1 MAPPSGRRTDG
12 APAHDVAPRRSP
24 CGAAIREAL
33 RGTHRDYTEGAVAHA
48 ILILAIPMVLEMIME
63 SVFAVCDVFFVSK
76 LGASAVATV
85 GLTESWI
92 TIVFALAMG
101 LAIATSAMVARR
113 TGERDREGAAR
124 AATQGILLGLALSLV
139 LGVAGATFAPHALR
153 VMGAS
158 PDVVAQG
165 TGYARV
171 MLGGNVTIV
180 MLFLINAIFRGAGDA
195 AIAMRVLWF
204 ANAINIVLG
213 PCLIFGLGPFP
224 RLGVTGAAI
233 ATNIGRGTG
242 VLFALSRLLK
252 PGSRVDIHARH
263 LKIEPALI
271 GRLLQLA
278 WSAALQFLIG
288 MGSWIAL
295 VRILSSFGSD
305 TLAGYTI
312 GIRVIMFTLLPAS
325 GVANA
330 AATMVGQALGA
341 RKPER
346 AEQAVK
352 IAGKYNML
360 VLTAVGVLL
369 ASRRSADRALVHVRS
384 GRRFRR
390 DEPAAGRCVR
400 VSALRMGNG
409 LRAVV
414 QRRGRHAH
422 ADAAEPGRV
431 LVLGDPARLSCWPS
445 RSARR
450 RSASSSR
457 WRSRSRRTRWPGVGR
472 SNVEPGSAVRS
483 DLSTAAIAKVEGG
496 FSDPS
501 EEPFSFLSSPPFR
514 RRPLRFRRRSRRR
527 ARARPYAETPSTARV
542 LASRS

>member
-1 MAPPSGRRTDG
+1 MSTSMSEDAGQAPISL
-12 APAHDVAPRRSP
+12 
-24 CGAAIREAL
+24 GAAIREAL
-33 RGTHRDYTEGAVAHA
+33 RGTHRDYTEGTVGHA
-48 ILILAIPMVLEMIME
+48 ILILAIPMVLEMVME

-92 TIVFALAMG
+92 TLVFALAMG

-113 TGERDREGAAR
+113 TGERDKEGAAR
-124 AATQGILLGLALSLV
+124 AATQGILLGLALAAV
-139 LGVAGATFAPHALR
+139 LGVVGGIFAPRALQ

-158 PDVVAQG
+158 PDTVAQG

-180 MLFLINAIFRGAGDA
+180 MLFLINAVFRGAGDA

-242 VLFALSRLLK
+242 ALFALTRLLK
-252 PGSRVDIHARH
+252 PGSRVDIHPRH

-271 GRLLQLA
+271 RKLLQLA

-295 VRILSSFGSD
+295 VRILSSFGND

-312 GIRVIMFTLLPAS
+312 GIRVIMFTILPAS

-346 AEQAVK
+346 AADAVK
-352 IAGKYNML
+352 IAGKYNMM
-360 VLTAVGVLL
+360 VLTAVGVVLGFGAPLIAHLFTSDPAIASKATSLL
-369 ASRRSADRALVHVRS
+369 RVVAFGYPLYGWGMVYGQSFNGAGDTRTPTLLNFAVFWCWEIPLAYVLAIPAGFGPSGVFIAMALAFS
-384 GRRFRR
+384 TYALAGSWAFRR
-390 DEPAAGRCVR
+390 GTWK
-400 VSALRMGNG
+400 LR
-409 LRAVV
+409 R
-414 QRRGRHAH
+414 
-422 ADAAEPGRV
+422 
-431 LVLGDPARLSCWPS
+431 
-445 RSARR
+445 
-450 RSASSSR
+450 
-457 WRSRSRRTRWPGVGR
+457 
-472 SNVEPGSAVRS
+472 
-483 DLSTAAIAKVEGG
+483 I
-496 FSDPS
+496 
-501 EEPFSFLSSPPFR
+501 
-514 RRPLRFRRRSRRR
+514 
-527 ARARPYAETPSTARV
+527 
-542 LASRS
+542 